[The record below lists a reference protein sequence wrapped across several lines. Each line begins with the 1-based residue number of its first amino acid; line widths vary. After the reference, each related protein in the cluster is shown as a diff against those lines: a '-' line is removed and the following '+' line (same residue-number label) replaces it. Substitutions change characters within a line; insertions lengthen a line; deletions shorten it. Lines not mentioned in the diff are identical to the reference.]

1 MFSIPHFPR
10 AHGSWNIGQRLC
22 RALRLDSNPW
32 AFPSKATTFLPH
44 EDGLGG
50 LTRSPTSRLKSLCVA
65 PVFGFYFLPKPD
77 LFCGLPPIFLGQFTR
92 FFFFF
97 SSSAQPH
104 CPITNWFRSVQ
115 NPRQRTDSCILQF
128 PWPQMRA
135 SGLQPPVKLKSAGLG
150 YSGFSMTPGPNLSS
164 RKRR

>member
-50 LTRSPTSRLKSLCVA
+50 LTRRGLRAYVLLQSLGSTSCQSQTCSVGFLQSSLASSPV
-65 PVFGFYFLPKPD
+65 
-77 LFCGLPPIFLGQFTR
+77 
-92 FFFFF
+92 FFFF